1 MNQNQ
6 KILIIED
13 DSDISAI
20 EKDYLELNG
29 YEVKVEET
37 GPLGMKEALTG
48 DYNLIILDI
57 MLPGMDGFEICKNI
71 RNQLDIPIMML
82 TARKTDL
89 DKIRGLGFGA
99 DDYMEKPFSPS
110 VLVAKVKSQLAQYN
124 RLKNPANSETKKLM
138 IGNITL
144 EPNTHRVFVG
154 RYEKILPNKEFQL
167 LEFLMSNADMVFSR
181 ETLYDRIWGMESM
194 GNTSTIPVHINR
206 LREAIEEDP
215 SNPKHLI
222 TVWGVGYK
230 FRP

>member
-1 MNQNQ
+1 MCQ

-13 DSDISAI
+13 DPDISAI

-29 YEVKVEET
+29 YEVMIRET
-37 GPLGMKEALTG
+37 GNEGMKEALTEN
-48 DYNLIILDI
+48 YNLIILDI
-57 MLPGMDGFEICKNI
+57 MLPGMNGFEVCRRI
-71 RNQLDIPIMML
+71 RDKLDIPIMMV
-82 TARKTDL
+82 TARNTDVE
-89 DKIRGLGFGA
+89 KIRGLGFGA

-124 RLKNPANSETKKLM
+124 RLKNPEKNDAQKII
-138 IGNITL
+138 IGNIIL
-144 EPNTHRVFVG
+144 EPTTRRVFV
-154 RYEKILPNKEFQL
+154 RQNEKVLPNKEFQL
-167 LEFLMSNADMVFSR
+167 LEFLMSNPDMVFSR
-181 ETLYDRIWGMESM
+181 ETLYERIWGMDSM

-215 SNPKHLI
+215 TNPKHLI